1 MKNYLVLG
9 VNGMAG
15 HMIALYLAEQGR
27 NVIGF
32 GRRPSSICQTIVG
45 DALIENDIDKA
56 LAKYDYDVVIN
67 AIGILNTDVDHNM
80 EEGFYIN
87 AELPHMLAQKLKTK
101 RTKLIHIS
109 TDCVFA
115 GDRSWYTEKDMPDAT
130 SQYGISKMQGEVID
144 NTNLTIRTSIIGPE
158 LKKDGIG
165 LFHWFMS
172 QKKEVYG
179 YKNAIWSGLT
189 TLQLAKFILEDEIH
203 NITGLFHL
211 SNGEAISKYD
221 LLMLLNKYCREDK
234 IRIKE
239 NTQVKI
245 NRSIDTVRKDIIIE
259 TKSYPQMIIE
269 MQEWIEK
276 HSDIYDN

>member
-1 MKNYLVLG
+1 MKKYLVLG
-9 VNGMAG
+9 INGMAG
-15 HMIALYLAEQGR
+15 HMIALYLTEQGR
-27 NVIGF
+27 SVVGF
-32 GRRPSSICQTIVG
+32 GRKHSSICETIVG
-45 DALIENDIDKA
+45 DALKENDIDKV
-56 LAKYDYDVVIN
+56 LDKYDYDVVIN
-67 AIGILNTDVDHNM
+67 AIGILNTSVDQNM
-80 EEGFYIN
+80 AEGFFIN
-87 AELPHMLAQKLKTK
+87 AELPHILAQKLKNK
-101 RTKLIHIS
+101 KTKLIHIS

-115 GDRSWYTEKDMPDAT
+115 GDRGWYKEKDTPDAI
-130 SQYGISKMQGEVID
+130 SQYGISKMKGEVVD
-144 NTNLTIRTSIIGPE
+144 NINLTIRTSIIGPE

-172 QKKEVYG
+172 QTKEVYG

-189 TLQLAKFILEDEIH
+189 TLQLAKFILEDETQ

-234 IRIKE
+234 ITIKE
-239 NTQVKI
+239 NSQVKI

-259 TKSYPQMIIE
+259 RKSYPQMIIE

-276 HSDIYDN
+276 HRDIYDS

>member
-1 MKNYLVLG
+1 MKKYLVLG
-9 VNGMAG
+9 INGMAG
-15 HMIALYLAEQGR
+15 HMIALYLTEQGR
-27 NVIGF
+27 SVVGF
-32 GRRPSSICQTIVG
+32 GRKPSSICETIVG
-45 DALIENDIDKA
+45 DALKENDMDKV
-56 LAKYDYDVVIN
+56 LDKYDYDVVIN
-67 AIGILNTDVDHNM
+67 AIGILNTSVDQNM
-80 EEGFYIN
+80 AEGFFIN
-87 AELPHMLAQKLKTK
+87 AELPHILAQKLKNK
-101 RTKLIHIS
+101 KTKLIHIS

-115 GDRSWYTEKDMPDAT
+115 GDRGWYKEKDTPEAI
-130 SQYGISKMQGEVID
+130 SQYGISKMNREVVD
-144 NTNLTIRTSIIGPE
+144 NINLTIRTSIIGPE

-172 QKKEVYG
+172 QTKEVYG

-189 TLQLAKFILEDEIH
+189 TLQLAKFILEDETQ

-234 IRIKE
+234 ITIKE
-239 NTQVKI
+239 NSQVKI

-259 TKSYPQMIIE
+259 RKSYPQMIIE

-276 HSDIYDN
+276 HRDIYDS

>member
-1 MKNYLVLG
+1 MKKYLVLG
-9 VNGMAG
+9 INGMAG
-15 HMIALYLAEQGR
+15 HMIALYLTEQGR
-27 NVIGF
+27 SVVGF
-32 GRRPSSICQTIVG
+32 GRKHSSICETIVG
-45 DALIENDIDKA
+45 DALKENDIDKV
-56 LAKYDYDVVIN
+56 LDKYDYDVVVN
-67 AIGILNTDVDHNM
+67 AIGILNTSVDQNM
-80 EEGFYIN
+80 AEGFFIN
-87 AELPHMLAQKLKTK
+87 AELPHILAQKLKNK
-101 RTKLIHIS
+101 KTKLIHIS

-115 GDRSWYTEKDMPDAT
+115 GDRGWYKEKDTPDAI
-130 SQYGISKMQGEVID
+130 SQYGISKMKGEVVD
-144 NTNLTIRTSIIGPE
+144 NINLTIRTSIIGPE

-172 QKKEVYG
+172 QTKEVYG

-189 TLQLAKFILEDEIH
+189 TLQLAKFILEDETQ

-234 IRIKE
+234 ITIKE
-239 NTQVKI
+239 NSQVKI

-259 TKSYPQMIIE
+259 RKSYPQMIIE

-276 HSDIYDN
+276 HRDIYDS

>member
-1 MKNYLVLG
+1 
-9 VNGMAG
+9 MAG
-15 HMIALYLAEQGR
+15 HMIALYLTEQGR
-27 NVIGF
+27 SVVGF
-32 GRRPSSICQTIVG
+32 GRKPSSICETIVG
-45 DALIENDIDKA
+45 DALKENDMDKV
-56 LAKYDYDVVIN
+56 LDKYDYDVVIN
-67 AIGILNTDVDHNM
+67 AIGILNTSVDQNM
-80 EEGFYIN
+80 AEGFFIN
-87 AELPHMLAQKLKTK
+87 AELPHILAQKLKNK
-101 RTKLIHIS
+101 KTKLIHIS

-115 GDRSWYTEKDMPDAT
+115 GDRGWYKEKDTPDAI
-130 SQYGISKMQGEVID
+130 SQYGISKMKGEVVD
-144 NTNLTIRTSIIGPE
+144 NINLTIRTSIIGPE

-172 QKKEVYG
+172 QTKEVYG

-189 TLQLAKFILEDEIH
+189 TLQLAKFILEDETQ

-234 IRIKE
+234 ITIKE
-239 NTQVKI
+239 NSQVKI

-259 TKSYPQMIIE
+259 RKSYPQMIIE

-276 HSDIYDN
+276 HRDIYDS

>member
-1 MKNYLVLG
+1 MKKYLVLG
-9 VNGMAG
+9 INGMAG
-15 HMIALYLAEQGR
+15 HMIALYLTEQGR
-27 NVIGF
+27 SVVGF
-32 GRRPSSICQTIVG
+32 GRKHSSICETIVG
-45 DALIENDIDKA
+45 DALKENDIDKV
-56 LAKYDYDVVIN
+56 LDKYDYDVVIN
-67 AIGILNTDVDHNM
+67 AIGILNTSVDQNM
-80 EEGFYIN
+80 AEGFFIN
-87 AELPHMLAQKLKTK
+87 AELPHILAQKLKNK
-101 RTKLIHIS
+101 KTKLIHIS

-115 GDRSWYTEKDMPDAT
+115 GDRGWYKEKDTPDAI
-130 SQYGISKMQGEVID
+130 SQYGISKMKGEVVD
-144 NTNLTIRTSIIGPE
+144 NINLTIRTSIIGPE

-172 QKKEVYG
+172 QTKEVYG

-189 TLQLAKFILEDEIH
+189 TLQLAKFILEDETQ

-234 IRIKE
+234 ITIKE
-239 NTQVKI
+239 NSQVKI

-259 TKSYPQMIIE
+259 RKSYPQMIIE

-276 HSDIYDN
+276 HRDIYDN